1 MNKSDFTSYNSVLK
15 NNSRSLRK
23 NMTKQERKLWYNFLK
38 DYKIRF
44 NRQRPIVEYIVD
56 FYCSKAKLII
66 EIDGGQHYY
75 EDVKLYEYKRTQF
88 FESLGLKIIRFSNL
102 DIDTNFE
109 GVCYCIDKE
118 VNIQTPQSPTV
129 TAPLAGSQNKKEGV
143 IC

>member
-1 MNKSDFTSYNSVLK
+1 
-15 NNSRSLRK
+15 
-23 NMTKQERKLWYNFLK
+23 MTKQERKLWYNFLK

-44 NRQRPIVEYIVD
+44 NRQRPIGEYIVD

-75 EDVKLYEYKRTQF
+75 EDVKLYDYKRTQF